1 MSKDVQSLYVTVLK
15 NISKQPVK
23 YGSETCYKRAF
34 SAQNMELI
42 GKLNVDVV
50 QSLVDY
56 ITEAGRLTDDIVPAR
71 LFANKSTLSLR
82 NSKISGEE
90 FY

>member
-1 MSKDVQSLYVTVLK
+1 
-15 NISKQPVK
+15 
-23 YGSETCYKRAF
+23 
-34 SAQNMELI
+34 MELI